1 MIGHGEFN
9 DDAVRAATRDDDVRD
24 RASRDRRAARRARS
38 QRATGS
44 RGIVGHGGGRTWFRH
59 STLVRSISSRRS
71 ASAAPMVSAGR
82 ATGSDEGVG
91 RCARESGA
99 CGGNLDG
106 SVEPAASARV
116 LNSAR
121 RQLSFTPRV
130 AAPRAARQDAETR
143 ARVRLFHLRSLP
155 SLRGWRDLRRVRV
168 RGRARVVPVPR
179 AADVAPP
186 SDRRS
191 VSPPLFCRSHQP
203 PTPGSAPLP
212 SAFPSEI
219 LPQFLYP
226 VARPQHKGGG
236 ASGARHHPHAELR
249 AHLSGAAQNPVHH
262 TYRERG
268 RRRTPRRLR
277 RLRLLL
283 NLCPDPQE
291 VPLDECVAFL
301 EGVARE
307 GRRVLVWDMSG
318 SSKAPSA
325 RHRLP
330 DAFARVETRG
340 GVQMGEESTRSSEP
354 PPGRRRAAHQ
364 VRSRRLRTHC
374 EHLPR
379 HERLRGAARV
389 DGAVGG
395 VPSPP
400 RERATGEGG
409 AGEFAFAGGRAEGS
423 HSVSPWTA
431 RLSCSAAEAEGDR
444 TAGDGGSED
453 AGKMTRTERARARVR
468 TCRGRA
474 EGLSSGA
481 LDEYG

>member
-1 MIGHGEFN
+1 MEE
-9 DDAVRAATRDDDVRD
+9 
-24 RASRDRRAARRARS
+24 
-38 QRATGS
+38 
-44 RGIVGHGGGRTWFRH
+44 GRTWFRH

-219 LPQFLYP
+219 LPQFLYLGSYDHSTRAEVLRAHGITHMLNCVP
-226 VARPQHKGGG
+226 TCQVLHRTQFTTHTVSAVAAAPRD
-236 ASGARHHPHAELR
+236 ASGASASSLESR
-249 AHLSGAAQNPVHH
+249 
-262 TYRERG
+262 
-268 RRRTPRRLR
+268 
-277 RLRLLL
+277 
-283 NLCPDPQE
+283 PDPQE

-325 RHRLP
+325 VIAYL
-330 DAFARVETRG
+330 
-340 GVQMGEESTRSSEP
+340 M
-354 PPGRRRAAHQ
+354 
-364 VRSRRLRTHC
+364 RSRGWRLAEAYRWVKSRR
-374 EHLPR
+374 EAVN
-379 HERLRGAARV
+379 LRPVAAAQLTRYEVAVFGHTANTSRDTNDFAGAARV

-395 VPSPP
+395 VGVAAAGTSD
-400 RERATGEGG
+400 GGGG
-409 AGEFAFAGGRAEGS
+409 AGEFAFAGG
-423 HSVSPWTA
+423 H
-431 RLSCSAAEAEGDR
+431 
-444 TAGDGGSED
+444 AGGFAFCQPVDGAPFVFG
-453 AGKMTRTERARARVR
+453 G
-468 TCRGRA
+468 G
-474 EGLSSGA
+474 GG
-481 LDEYG
+481 GGPNGG

>member
-1 MIGHGEFN
+1 MTCGIEPL
-9 DDAVRAATRDDDVRD
+9 ATG
-24 RASRDRRAARRARS
+24 ARRGARDLKG
-38 QRATGS
+38 QRVAEGS
-44 RGIVGHGGGRTWFRH
+44 SGMEEGRTWFRH

-219 LPQFLYP
+219 LPQFLYLGSYDHSTRAEVLRAHGITHMLNCVP
-226 VARPQHKGGG
+226 TCQVLHRTQFTTHTVSAVAAAPRD
-236 ASGARHHPHAELR
+236 ASGASASSLESR
-249 AHLSGAAQNPVHH
+249 
-262 TYRERG
+262 
-268 RRRTPRRLR
+268 
-277 RLRLLL
+277 
-283 NLCPDPQE
+283 PDPQE

-325 RHRLP
+325 VIAYL
-330 DAFARVETRG
+330 
-340 GVQMGEESTRSSEP
+340 M
-354 PPGRRRAAHQ
+354 
-364 VRSRRLRTHC
+364 RSRGWRLVEAYRWVKSRR
-374 EHLPR
+374 EAVN
-379 HERLRGAARV
+379 LRPVAAAQLTRYEVAVFGHTANTSRDTNDFAGAARV

-395 VPSPP
+395 VGVAAAGTSD
-400 RERATGEGG
+400 GGGG
-409 AGEFAFAGGRAEGS
+409 AGEFAFAGG
-423 HSVSPWTA
+423 H
-431 RLSCSAAEAEGDR
+431 
-444 TAGDGGSED
+444 AGGFAFCQPVDGAPFVFG
-453 AGKMTRTERARARVR
+453 G
-468 TCRGRA
+468 G
-474 EGLSSGA
+474 GG
-481 LDEYG
+481 GGPNGG

>member
-1 MIGHGEFN
+1 MEE
-9 DDAVRAATRDDDVRD
+9 
-24 RASRDRRAARRARS
+24 
-38 QRATGS
+38 
-44 RGIVGHGGGRTWFRH
+44 GRTWFRH

-71 ASAAPMVSAGR
+71 ASATPMVSAGR

-203 PTPGSAPLP
+203 PTPGSAPPP

-219 LPQFLYP
+219 LPQFLYLGSYDHSTRAEVLRAHGITHMLNCVP
-226 VARPQHKGGG
+226 TCQVLHRTQFTTHTVSAVAAAPRD
-236 ASGARHHPHAELR
+236 ASGASASSLESR
-249 AHLSGAAQNPVHH
+249 
-262 TYRERG
+262 
-268 RRRTPRRLR
+268 
-277 RLRLLL
+277 
-283 NLCPDPQE
+283 PDPQE

-318 SSKAPSA
+318 SSKAP
-325 RHRLP
+325 
-330 DAFARVETRG
+330 
-340 GVQMGEESTRSSEP
+340 
-354 PPGRRRAAHQ
+354 AA
-364 VRSRRLRTHC
+364 VIAYLMRSRGWRLAEAYRWVKSRR
-374 EHLPR
+374 EAVN
-379 HERLRGAARV
+379 LRPVAAAQLTRYEVAVFGDAANTSRDTNDFAGAARV

-395 VPSPP
+395 VGVAAAGTSD
-400 RERATGEGG
+400 GGGG
-409 AGEFAFAGGRAEGS
+409 AGEFAFAGG
-423 HSVSPWTA
+423 H
-431 RLSCSAAEAEGDR
+431 
-444 TAGDGGSED
+444 AGGFAFCQPVDGAPFVFG
-453 AGKMTRTERARARVR
+453 G
-468 TCRGRA
+468 G
-474 EGLSSGA
+474 GG
-481 LDEYG
+481 GGPNGG